1 MKDLTVFNFKK
12 EAVTD
17 SRDVAAV
24 VGRPHKQLMRSI
36 QTMIG
41 HLEQNKNIVMEQS
54 NERIFAPAK
63 YFIPTTYIDEKGEQ
77 RPCYLCTRLG
87 CDLIANK
94 MTGEKGTLFSASY
107 VSKFNQMENEL
118 KVRQERR
125 EALKPASRSLADAI
139 NENTPPEHLRSWT
152 FSNYFS
158 LAHKLALGMSTT
170 QLKKQRAIPAGKP
183 VPDYLDSTELEAV
196 RKAEAAIMTL
206 LDVGMDYKQ
215 IKQALMQSHQ
225 KAA

>member
-54 NERIFAPAK
+54 NEHIFAPVK
-63 YFIPTTYIDEKGEQ
+63 YFIPTSYIDEKGEQ

-139 NENTPPEHLRSWT
+139 NENTPPEHLHSWT

-158 LAHKLALGMSTT
+158 LAHKIALGMSTT
-170 QLKKQRAIPAGKP
+170 QLRKQRAIPAGKP
-183 VPDYLDSTELEAV
+183 VPDYLDSIELEAV

-206 LDVGMDYKQ
+206 LDVGMDYNQ
-215 IKQALMQSHQ
+215 IKQALTQSRQ
-225 KAA
+225 SAA